1 MKKLIL
7 SASLTFAATAG
18 VMAQGWVVLENALGS
33 GYVTLNSAN
42 GPYAEP
48 GTYQVA
54 LQWWNGSSFVQEG
67 AVYQSGSY
75 FADGAGYFYGETV
88 TIPTYSAEGTFIVQA
103 WTGNYANYAAAI
115 AGGTNVFAGQTA
127 PFTNSEGSPNIPR
140 PPAGLAGV
148 KGSGWDGNLI
158 LVPQSAGPV
167 TITNQPQSA
176 LVNAYDTTSFSVGVS
191 GASPISYQWS
201 FNGTNMDG
209 ATSSILT
216 ISNATQANLGT
227 YAVLVTNASGMTN
240 SSNAVLSI
248 RPC

>member
-88 TIPTYSAEGTFIVQA
+88 TIPTYSATGTFIVQA
-103 WTGNYANYAAAI
+103 WTGNYANYAAAV
-115 AGGTNVFAGQTA
+115 AGGTGVFAGQTA
-127 PFTNSEGSPNIPR
+127 AFTSKEGNLSTI
-140 PPAGLAGV
+140 PPAPPAYLSGGG
-148 KGSGWDGNLI
+148 GSWDGNII

-176 LVNAYDTTSFSVGVS
+176 LVNAYDTTSFSVGVT

-201 FNGTNMDG
+201 FNGTNMNG
-209 ATSSILT
+209 ATSS
-216 ISNATQANLGT
+216 
-227 YAVLVTNASGMTN
+227 
-240 SSNAVLSI
+240 
-248 RPC
+248 